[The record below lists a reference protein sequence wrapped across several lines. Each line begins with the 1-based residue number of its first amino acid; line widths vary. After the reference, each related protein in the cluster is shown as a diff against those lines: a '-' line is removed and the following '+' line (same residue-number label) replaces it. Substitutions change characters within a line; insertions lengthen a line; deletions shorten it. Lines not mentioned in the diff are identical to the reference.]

1 MRALSFM
8 RIAIGLV
15 LLADLIIRAT
25 ALREHY
31 TSDGVLPVDL
41 LLKFDEK
48 PLRWSFHFLN
58 DSYAYELFLF
68 LFNAFIAILLIVG
81 WKTKLTTLLAW
92 VFLVSLQNRNPF
104 IQQSGDDFL
113 RLILFWGIFLPW
125 GSFYSYDAKKTIP
138 QSKNYFSISSVGYM
152 VLVAS
157 VYVFS
162 ALHKTSPEWRTEGTA
177 IYYALSLDQLKVGI
191 GDWLYQYPSLMK
203 LLTFFVYYYLEII
216 APLLILVP
224 YKNQNL
230 RAIAAI
236 SIILLHAGIA
246 STLYVGLFF
255 VIGLSTSLGLL
266 SSGIMDKLDEKI
278 THISKVTSSGFY
290 SFRSPKPIRQ
300 FTFSFLLVVFL
311 FCFASNLGNLPN
323 FKFVPD
329 DRFMYLNNALKLDQ
343 FWGMFSPGVYKTDGW
358 YVYRGIKSNDSIWD
372 IYNNKPGLDLTKPK
386 DIDKMYPT
394 DRWRKFAENYQKN
407 DFNFMRP
414 YYCRY
419 LIREWNKKHPDNKIE
434 GLNILF
440 ILEESLPDYKTKPIK
455 QQNTCLCYENEPVQ

>member
-1 MRALSFM
+1 M
-8 RIAIGLV
+8 RIAIGMV
-15 LLADLIIRAT
+15 VLADLIIRAT

-48 PLRWSFHFLN
+48 PWRWSFHFLN
-58 DSYAYELFLF
+58 DTFTYEALLFFINALF
-68 LFNAFIAILLIVG
+68 ALLLIVG
-81 WKTKLTTLLAW
+81 WRTKIITIVCW
-92 VFLVSLQNRNPF
+92 IFLVSLQNRNPF

-113 RLILFWGIFLPW
+113 RLVLFWGMFLPW
-125 GSFYSYDAKKTIP
+125 GNFYSLDAKKLM
-138 QSKNYFSISSVGYM
+138 SGAKNYFSVSALGYM

-162 ALHKTSPEWRTEGTA
+162 AVHKSSPEWRTEGTA
-177 IYYALSLDQLKVGI
+177 LYYALSLDQLKVGI
-191 GDWLYQYPSLMK
+191 GDWLYQYPTLMK
-203 LLTFFVYYYLEII
+203 ALTFFVYYYLEII

-230 RAIAAI
+230 RALAAF
-236 SIILLHAGIA
+236 SLILLHAGIA
-246 STLYVGLFF
+246 SSLYVGLFF
-255 VIGLSTSLGLL
+255 VIGLSSSLGLL

-278 THISKVTSSGFY
+278 THAGILTSTKFY
-290 SFRSPKPIRQ
+290 AGKSPKLIKQ
-300 FTFSFLLVVFL
+300 ITSAFLLFIFL
-311 FCFASNLGNLPN
+311 FCFASNLGNLPK

-329 DRFMYLNNALKLDQ
+329 DRFIYLNNALKLDQ

-407 DFNFMRP
+407 DFNFLRP

-419 LIREWNKKHPDNKIE
+419 LIREWNKKHPDNNIE
-434 GLNILF
+434 GLNIIF

>member
-1 MRALSFM
+1 M

-48 PLRWSFHFLN
+48 PWRWSFHFLN
-58 DSYAYELFLF
+58 DTYSYE
-68 LFNAFIAILLIVG
+68 AILFFINALFTLSLIVG
-81 WKTKLTTLLAW
+81 WRTKIITIICW
-92 VFLVSLQNRNPF
+92 IFLVSLQNRNPF

-113 RLILFWGIFLPW
+113 RLILFWGMFLPW
-125 GSFYSYDAKKTIP
+125 GNFYSMDAKKNT
-138 QSKNYFSISSVGYM
+138 SGAKNYFSVSACGYM
-152 VLVAS
+152 ILVAS

-162 ALHKTSPEWRTEGTA
+162 AIHKTSPEWRTEGTA
-177 IYYALSLDQLKVGI
+177 LYYALSLDQLKVGI
-191 GDWLYQYPSLMK
+191 GDWLYQYPTLMK
-203 LLTFFVYYYLEII
+203 ALTFFVYYYLEII
-216 APLLILVP
+216 APLLILIP

-230 RAIAAI
+230 RAIAAL
-236 SIILLHAGIA
+236 SLILLHTGIA
-246 STLYVGLFF
+246 SSLYVGLFF
-255 VIGLSTSLGLL
+255 VIGLSSSLGLL

-278 THISKVTSSGFY
+278 TRLKKITSGKFHTSTPPKVI
-290 SFRSPKPIRQ
+290 KQ
-300 FTFSFLLVVFL
+300 FSTPFLLMVLL
-311 FCFASNLGNLPN
+311 FSLATNLANLPN
-323 FKFVPD
+323 FKYAPAD
-329 DRFMYLNNALKLDQ
+329 SWMYFNNALKLDQ
-343 FWGMFSPGVYKTDGW
+343 FWGMFSPNVYKTDGW

-372 IYNNKPGLDLTKPK
+372 IYNDKPGLDLTKPK

-407 DFNFMRP
+407 DFNFLRP

-419 LIREWNKKHPDNKIE
+419 LIREWNKKHPENKIE
-434 GLNILF
+434 GLNIIF